1 MGSEKDLEGK
11 VAIVTGGGS
20 GIGKGIA
27 KLFAENGCAVV
38 VAGRRL
44 EKLET
49 VVSAIEE
56 TGGRAAAV
64 AADVTHESDVT
75 ALFAKVIESF
85 GRIDIVVAAA
95 GVVKGG
101 PTENESLDAWNEVM
115 AVNATGVF
123 LTGRECL
130 RTMKRQG
137 HGGRMII
144 IGSIA
149 GQRVRGASAAYAAS
163 KHAVWGLAQVLA
175 IDGREHGIAVS
186 CLQPGNTLVERRA
199 DGRAHAGH
207 DQGAEVMM
215 PVGDVA
221 RVALTM
227 AAMSPET
234 NLLDAVVLPV
244 TQPYLARG

>member
-1 MGSEKDLEGK
+1 MDTHKDLEGQ

-27 KLFAENGCAVV
+27 RLFADNGCAVV
-38 VAGRRL
+38 VCGRRL
-44 EKLET
+44 EPLET
-49 VVSAIEE
+49 VVSEIED
-56 TGGRAAAV
+56 GSGRAGAV
-64 AADVTHESDVT
+64 ATDVTNESDVAT
-75 ALFAKVIESF
+75 LFAKTVELF
-85 GRIDIVVAAA
+85 GRVDIVVAAA
-95 GVVKGG
+95 GVVRGG
-101 PTENESLDAWNEVM
+101 PTEDESLDAWNEVM

-137 HGGRMII
+137 HGGRLII

-149 GQRVRGASAAYAAS
+149 GRRVRGASAAYAAS
-163 KHAVWGLAQVLA
+163 KHAVWGLTQVLA
-175 IDGREHGIAVS
+175 IEGREHGIAVS
-186 CLQPGNTLVERRA
+186 CLQPGNTLVERRS

-207 DQGAEVMM
+207 DQGAEAMI

-227 AAMSPET
+227 AAIGPET
-234 NLLDAVVLPV
+234 NLLDAVVLPL